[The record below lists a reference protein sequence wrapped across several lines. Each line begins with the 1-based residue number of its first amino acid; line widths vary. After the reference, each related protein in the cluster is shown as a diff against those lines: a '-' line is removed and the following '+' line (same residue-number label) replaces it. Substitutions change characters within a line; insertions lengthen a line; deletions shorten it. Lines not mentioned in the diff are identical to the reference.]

1 MNTTY
6 ISATE
11 LKRNVAEVLNSVY
24 YKKNT
29 TIIERFG
36 KAIAKIVPVEE
47 KKEGKKTITKILDRY
62 FGVLPNFPETKNI
75 RYFRKRNT
83 TL

>member
-6 ISATE
+6 VSASE
-11 LKRNVAEVLNSVY
+11 LKRNAAEILNSVY

-29 TIIERFG
+29 TIVERFG

-47 KKEGKKTITKILDRY
+47 RIEGKKSVAKILNNY
-62 FGVLPNFPETKNI
+62 FGVLPNFPKTKNI

-83 TL
+83 SL